1 MGGPAPGRRNRVVR
15 ADLGPG
21 VAKLEQR
28 PVREK
33 NGSFEGGVPGAVL
46 TPLVM
51 TDARSFDLDMLGGAR
66 AFRDLIDEVLAC
78 GEEAERLY
86 RAGAAQRAIEKPD
99 RSPVTEAD
107 RALEARL
114 RSYIARKFPDA
125 AFLGEETGAGGAS
138 DAPLKLIVDPIDGTR
153 AFVRG
158 IPTWSVL
165 VGVEHRGVPVAGIA
179 YMPAAG
185 DLFVAV
191 QGEGATANG
200 RPVHLSRIDSLDHA
214 TICHGMIGH
223 FAEAGASDLLH
234 RIAAGTYTQRG
245 VHDFD
250 GFRQVINGRAEA
262 MVDPGASPWDLCAAA
277 AILGEAGGKLTAIDG
292 TPSIYESGG
301 VASNGLVHDALVALL
316 NAPAESAPA

>member
-1 MGGPAPGRRNRVVR
+1 
-15 ADLGPG
+15 
-21 VAKLEQR
+21 
-28 PVREK
+28 
-33 NGSFEGGVPGAVL
+33 
-46 TPLVM
+46 M
-51 TDARSFDLDMLGGAR
+51 TDDQTFDLDMIGGVG

-86 RAGAAQRAIEKPD
+86 RAGAARRAIEKPD

-107 RALEARL
+107 QALEERL
-114 RSYIARKFPDA
+114 RKYIARAFPDA
-125 AFLGEETGAGGAS
+125 AFLGEETGAGGVS

-165 VGVEHRGVPVAGIA
+165 VGIEYRRLPVAGIA

-191 QGEGATANG
+191 QGQGATANG
-200 RPVHLSRIDSLDHA
+200 RPVHLSQIDSLDHA

-234 RIAAGTYTQRG
+234 RIAHGTYTQRG

-250 GFRQVINGRAEA
+250 GYRQVINGRAEA
-262 MVDPGASPWDLCAAA
+262 MVDPGASAWDLCAAA
-277 AILGEAGGKLTAIDG
+277 AILAEAGGKLTAIDG
-292 TPSIYESGG
+292 EPSIYKSGCI
-301 VASNGLVHDALVALL
+301 ASNGLVHDALVTLL
-316 NAPAESAPA
+316 NAPNETAPP